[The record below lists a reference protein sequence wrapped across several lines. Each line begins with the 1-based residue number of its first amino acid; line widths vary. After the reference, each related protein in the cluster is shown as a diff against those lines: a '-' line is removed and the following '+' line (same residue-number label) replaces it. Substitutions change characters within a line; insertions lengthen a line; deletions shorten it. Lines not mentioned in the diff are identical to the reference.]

1 MLADFLKLVLGNI
14 KRRKL
19 RSWLTMIGI
28 FIGIAAVVSFIS
40 LGAGLKTAI
49 IGQFSSLSADVL
61 IVTNAETQFAPPGST
76 SIKKL
81 TEHDKKIIEELE
93 NVKEVI
99 PRLMRPIKFEYNKI
113 LGFEFAASMPEDER
127 QLELVYNTLNLNIN
141 EGRLLKKEDKG
152 KILLGSE
159 FGKTDSYVK
168 TIRVG
173 SKIKIYEES
182 LEVIGILKPSSNF
195 QLNRVVL
202 FMEEDMKEVLDL
214 GDEADMLVVMVSDK
228 DKTEE
233 VGKEIEKKLRNDR
246 NEKEGEEDFSVNTPL
261 EQLSAINTILNIIN
275 IVISGIAGISLL
287 VGGIGIANTMYTS
300 VLERTRE
307 IGVMKAIGARNSDVL
322 YIFLIEAGMLGLLGG
337 IIGVL
342 LGLGAAFLASYSAN
356 SFFGENI
363 FIVTINYS
371 LVLFALGFSLAIGM
385 LAGFFPALQA
395 SKLKPVEAL
404 MGGVR

>member
-1 MLADFLKLVLGNI
+1 M
-14 KRRKL
+14 
-19 RSWLTMIGI
+19 
-28 FIGIAAVVSFIS
+28 
-40 LGAGLKTAI
+40 
-49 IGQFSSLSADVL
+49 
-61 IVTNAETQFAPPGST
+61 
-76 SIKKL
+76 
-81 TEHDKKIIEELE
+81 
-93 NVKEVI
+93 
-99 PRLMRPIKFEYNKI
+99 
-113 LGFEFAASMPEDER
+113 
-127 QLELVYNTLNLNIN
+127 
-141 EGRLLKKEDKG
+141 
-152 KILLGSE
+152 
-159 FGKTDSYVK
+159 
-168 TIRVG
+168 
-173 SKIKIYEES
+173 
-182 LEVIGILKPSSNF
+182 
-195 QLNRVVL
+195 
-202 FMEEDMKEVLDL
+202 
-214 GDEADMLVVMVSDK
+214 
-228 DKTEE
+228 
-233 VGKEIEKKLRNDR
+233 
-246 NEKEGEEDFSVNTPL
+246 
-261 EQLSAINTILNIIN
+261 NIIN
-275 IVISGIAGISLL
+275 IVISGISGISLL